1 MRRPKGIANEDL
13 EAALAAGFDTQTI
26 YDLNDLFAWARN
38 GGAWSQFMAACRLI
52 ARLGNGT
59 RAPLPAPPEL
69 TAPATK
75 LREAPSKPR
84 QHAVVPPRD
93 DQSASAVSLARLD
106 EVIDHVAT
114 GAAFPAQRT
123 RRE

>member
-1 MRRPKGIANEDL
+1 MRRPKGVSTQDL
-13 EAALAAGFDTQTI
+13 EAARAVGLTEEDIGDVSA
-26 YDLNDLFAWARN
+26 LVSWARN

-75 LREAPSKPR
+75 LREAASKPR
-84 QHAVVPPRD
+84 QHAVTPPRD
-93 DQSASAVSLARLD
+93 DQPASAVSLARLD